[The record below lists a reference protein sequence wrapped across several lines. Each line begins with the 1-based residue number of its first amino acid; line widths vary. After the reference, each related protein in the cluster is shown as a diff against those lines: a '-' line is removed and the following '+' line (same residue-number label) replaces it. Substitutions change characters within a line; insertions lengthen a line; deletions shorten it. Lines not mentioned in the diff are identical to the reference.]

1 MSDPREHVKKAR
13 QQEILEAFQDSN
25 EPVLTTGEISDR
37 IESVTQETVLTYLK
51 SMRGERLSGKK
62 TKQGWIWW
70 VPTQESGSSN
80 EKVAT
85 EDQLRRAVADLVV
98 SRTDIRILTASLG
111 ILAGLSIGGVLIYL
125 MLEADIWLLPVSQE
139 VAILVNYASMVTAGL
154 GIVFSGLAVL
164 AREWL

>member
-1 MSDPREHVKKAR
+1 MSDPREHLKKAR

-25 EPVLTTGEISDR
+25 EPVLTTGEVSDR

-80 EKVAT
+80 EKALT
-85 EDQLRRAVADLVV
+85 ELSETTIGLVILSLV
-98 SRTDIRILTASLG
+98 SVQDIEGEYSNCSGWGYICTP
-111 ILAGLSIGGVLIYL
+111 GGRPVL
-125 MLEADIWLLPVSQE
+125 ESPESR
-139 VAILVNYASMVTAGL
+139 SC
-154 GIVFSGLAVL
+154 
-164 AREWL
+164 